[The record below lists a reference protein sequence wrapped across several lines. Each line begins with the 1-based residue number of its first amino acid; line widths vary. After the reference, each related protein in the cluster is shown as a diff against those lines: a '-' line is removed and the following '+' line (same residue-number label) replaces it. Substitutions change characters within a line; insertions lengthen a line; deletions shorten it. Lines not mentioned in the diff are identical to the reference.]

1 MCESCLQ
8 GWPAR
13 IIASL
18 THVVACCLW
27 VLVGKRLSVEAP
39 HVMRLVGL
47 EESTST
53 SAVSVWI
60 CVSLCA
66 STRATHSP
74 ALVTGHTCAVRGGIA
89 QLPAVARRSLC
100 SLAKCGQIGGGEEIF
115 RSQLL
120 RGGEYAIMKQQKT
133 PLPSTRATS
142 PDVRDR
148 DTCLQSILWSVL
160 LSAGA
165 NSSRGKKVMRSRRH
179 HVEAVNPPKHP
190 DCGESSIDIHVL
202 TTPGGLSDGMTT
214 SDAISKSL
222 EIPVMICRIASQP
235 GPVWRIRARPGHQT
249 QDRSRGT
256 RYRQCD
262 PSTNMVTFFGSK
274 QSPAVRRV
282 YT

>member
-1 MCESCLQ
+1 M
-8 GWPAR
+8 
-13 IIASL
+13 
-18 THVVACCLW
+18 THVVAFCLW
-27 VLVGKRLSVEAP
+27 VLVGKGPFGVGSPRDEAGRSRGVNLDLSCVCLD
-39 HVMRLVGL
+39 MR
-47 EESTST
+47 
-53 SAVSVWI
+53 
-60 CVSLCA
+60 VSLYVPQ
-66 STRATHSP
+66 HEPLP
-74 ALVTGHTCAVRGGIA
+74 ALVTGHTCAVRGEIA

-100 SLAKCGQIGGGEEIF
+100 SLAKCGQVGGGEEIF
-115 RSQLL
+115 RSQLP

-202 TTPGGLSDGMTT
+202 TTSGGLSDGMTA

-249 QDRSRGT
+249 QDHRRGT

-262 PSTNMVTFFGSK
+262 PSTNMVTVFGNK
-274 QSPAVRRV
+274 WSPAVRRV